1 MMQTIDTIL
10 TPLTWGVSGI
20 LALWHWLFS
29 HLFGYDSGITWVLSI
44 VGLVVVIRTVL
55 IPLFVKQI
63 RASRNM
69 ALIQPKMKELQKK
82 YGDDRERFAQETMKL
97 YKETGTNPFSS
108 CLPILAQSPVLYA
121 LFRVLNEASHG
132 KSVGHWM
139 SPELVNSLNGA
150 TIFGAEISETFL
162 RAGNINVKILAV
174 VLIVAMTGMMFF
186 TQLQL
191 MRRNMPKEALTGQFA
206 QQQKIILYL
215 FPVAF
220 AVGGVSFPIGVLI
233 YWLTTNIWT
242 AGQQYVVIKNNP
254 TPGTRAFDEYVAKH
268 GHPPNASRKVRKEAA
283 EKLAV
288 QEVETLENGG
298 PPPPPAR
305 VQPKKQTRD
314 QRRSGGPPA
323 TKATRPPSPSDT
335 SKADGSPVSDKRQP

>member
-1 MMQTIDTIL
+1 MMHTIDTIL

-20 LALWHWLFS
+20 LALWHWLFA
-29 HLFGYDSGITWVLSI
+29 HIFGANSGITWILSI
-44 VGLVVVIRTVL
+44 VGLVVVIRTIL

-97 YKETGTNPFSS
+97 YKESGTNPFSS
-108 CLPILAQSPVLYA
+108 CLPILAQSPILYS

-132 KSVGHWM
+132 LSLGHWM
-139 SPELVNSLNGA
+139 TPQLVNSLKTA
-150 TIFGAEISETFL
+150 HIFGAQISETFL
-162 RAGNINVKILAV
+162 HGTNVNVKILAV

-191 MRRNMPKEALTGQFA
+191 MRRNMPKEALSGQFA

-215 FPVAF
+215 FPIAF

-268 GHPPNASRKVRKEAA
+268 GHPPHASRKVRKEAA

-288 QEVETLENGG
+288 AEVDASVNGG

-305 VQPKKQTRD
+305 VQPKKSTRG
-314 QRRSGGPPA
+314 QRRTGGPATRPA
-323 TKATRPPSPSDT
+323 RPPSPSET
-335 SKADGSPVSDKRQP
+335 SKADGSTVSDN

>member
-1 MMQTIDTIL
+1 MMHTIDTIL

-20 LALWHWLFS
+20 LAMWHWLFS
-29 HLFGYDSGITWVLSI
+29 HLFGANSGITWVLSI
-44 VGLVVVIRTVL
+44 VGLVVVIRTIL

-97 YKETGTNPFSS
+97 YKESGTNPFSS
-108 CLPILAQSPVLYA
+108 CLPILAQSPILYS

-132 KSVGHWM
+132 KSLGHWM
-139 SPELVNSLNGA
+139 TQSLVDSLNNA
-150 TIFGAEISETFL
+150 QIFGAEISETFL
-162 RAGNINVKILAV
+162 RASTTNVKILAV

-220 AVGGVSFPIGVLI
+220 AVGGISFPIGVLV

-254 TPGTRAFDEYVAKH
+254 TPGTQAYDEYVAKH

-283 EKLAV
+283 EKLAEL
-288 QEVETLENGG
+288 EVELSRDDG

-305 VQPKKQTRD
+305 VQPKKSTRG
-314 QRRSGGPPA
+314 QRRGASPV
-323 TKATRPPSPSDT
+323 TKAGRPPSPSDT
-335 SKADGSPVSDKRQP
+335 SKSDESAIPEK